1 MPMITRTYPSR
12 PRRGAEDGFT
22 MLVVLGVMLVTS
34 LLLAAAYAGSNS
46 EIELSHKDLVQKQ
59 AYYAALAGVQEFEY
73 QLQNNPDY
81 WEACPTPSGTEEAER
96 YEVKMLGAN
105 AHSACNAAE
114 PFKSSIEST
123 GAVANTFRI
132 VSTGC
137 AGETALTSCTGQ
149 SRVNVQTRSVVA
161 TFQVT
166 GFLDY
171 VYFSKYEDE
180 DPEVSGQSLAEC
192 ERYYYVGAS
201 TRSSGCVNI
210 VFAKE
215 DSVNGPMHTDDTAQV
230 ECSSEL
236 SFGRENQNPPDTV
249 EMYGGTSSCPPGSE
263 PTYNTA
269 SKKPSKG
276 EELNPPQSDTSL
288 KLYVEPQNEFAGV
301 THIVLKG
308 NEVNVKYW
316 KMVGATLKEV
326 EENIEPANGL
336 IYVTANP
343 SAGCTF
349 KFSESSSDEPDSAA
363 EVSKETGCANV
374 YVSGTYSK
382 PLTIAAEGELIING
396 SITPTGVTAG
406 NPPTGT
412 ATLGLIATYFV
423 RVYHPCSGTTD
434 GSASLKNPW
443 IYAAILSTS
452 HSFIVDNYRCGSQ
465 AKVGTLNVYGAI
477 GQKFRGPVGLVGQSG
492 YLKEYVYDERLATDE
507 PPFFLSPLK
516 AGWKVV
522 RETAAHPG

>member
-1 MPMITRTYPSR
+1 
-12 PRRGAEDGFT
+12 
-22 MLVVLGVMLVTS
+22 MLVVLGVMLVAS
-34 LLLAAAYAGSNS
+34 LLLVAGFAASNG
-46 EIELSHKDLVQKQ
+46 EIELSHKDQVQKQ

-73 QLQNNPDY
+73 QLQSNPNY
-81 WEACPTPSGTEEAER
+81 WQTCPSPSGTEEDER
-96 YEVKMLGAN
+96 YEVKVLGAN
-105 AHSACNAAE
+105 THSACNAAE
-114 PFKSSIEST
+114 PFKTAIEST

-137 AGETALTSCTGQ
+137 AGETALPSCASQ

-171 VYFSKYEDE
+171 VYFTKYEDE
-180 DPEVSGQSLAEC
+180 DWEVSGRPASEC
-192 ERYYYVGAS
+192 ERFYHVGAS
-201 TRSSGCVNI
+201 TRSDNCVNI
-210 VFAKE
+210 TFARA

-236 SFGRENQNPPDTV
+236 SFGRKGHNPPDPV
-249 EMYGGTSSCPPGSE
+249 EINGETSPCPLGSE
-263 PTYNTA
+263 PTYNTVG
-269 SKKPSKG
+269 KEPSKG
-276 EELNPPQSDTSL
+276 EELSPPQSDTSL

-316 KMVGATLKEV
+316 KKVGATLKPA
-326 EENIEPANGL
+326 EENIEPENGL

-349 KFSESSSDEPDSAA
+349 KFSEGSPYEPDSAT
-363 EVSKETGCANV
+363 EVAKETGCANV

-406 NPPTGT
+406 NVPTGT
-412 ATLGLIATYFV
+412 TTLGLIATYFV
-423 RVYHPCSGTTD
+423 RVDHPCTQAGGEQSGYL
-434 GSASLKNPW
+434 SNPW
-443 IYAAILSTS
+443 IYAAILSTA
-452 HSFIVDNYRCGSQ
+452 HSFIVDNYGCGSE
-465 AKVGTLNVYGAI
+465 ARLGKLNVYGAI
-477 GQKFRGPVGLVGQSG
+477 AQKFRGPVGLVGQSG
-492 YLKEYVYDERLATDE
+492 YHKEYIYDERLATDE

-516 AGWKVV
+516 AGWKIV
-522 RETAAHPG
+522 RETATNPG